1 MEALEELE
9 EELLDDRADDDELD
23 VEELVCVDELLD
35 DELLELELDMLP
47 PRMPA
52 TARRALPE
60 RQREN
65 RSDGLPP
72 AIYRRPP
79 IHANQFGQNFFWGPT
94 TPATQQGLGVP
105 AGDRR

>member
-9 EELLDDRADDDELD
+9 EELLDDRADDEELD
-23 VEELVCVDELLD
+23 VEELVCADELLD
-35 DELLELELDMLP
+35 DELLELDMLP

-52 TARRALPE
+52 TARRAPQKA
-60 RQREN
+60 QRKN

-79 IHANQFGQNFFWGPT
+79 IHANQFGQNFFWGPA